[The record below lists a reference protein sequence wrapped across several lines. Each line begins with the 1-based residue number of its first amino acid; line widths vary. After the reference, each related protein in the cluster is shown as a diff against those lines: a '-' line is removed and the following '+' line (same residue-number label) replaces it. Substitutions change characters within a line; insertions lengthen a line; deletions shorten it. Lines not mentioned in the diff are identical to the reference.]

1 MSDWSSDVCSSDLG
15 NDPCSTP
22 SRRGAKQSVGAVMT
36 RSASAAMA
44 ASADPTLIEKIR
56 TIVGPNGVLTG
67 EDVSG
72 REPGFFLTRIDAGAI
87 VRPDNPEVISQL
99 LAPCNLVGT
108 QPVLPG
114 GVSGWAC
121 ARQPRH

>member
-22 SRRGAKQSVGAVMT
+22 SRRGAKQNVGAVMT

-44 ASADPTLIEKIR
+44 ASVDPTLIEKIR

-72 REPGFFLTRIDAGAI
+72 REPGFFMTRIDADAI
-87 VRPDNPEVISQL
+87 VRPETTEEISQI
-99 LAPCNLVGT
+99 LALCNSVG
-108 QPVLPG
+108 QPIEIGREHV
-114 GVSGWAC
+114 
-121 ARQPRH
+121 

>member
-1 MSDWSSDVCSSDLG
+1 MRISDWSSDVCSSDLAVPRPDLYGSRHDERRDTKRPAGSPAAG

-22 SRRGAKQSVGAVMT
+22 SRRGAKQNVGAVMT

-44 ASADPTLIEKIR
+44 ASVDPTLIEKIR

-72 REPGFFLTRIDAGAI
+72 REPGFFMTRIDADAI
-87 VRPDNPEVISQL
+87 V
-99 LAPCNLVGT
+99 
-108 QPVLPG
+108 
-114 GVSGWAC
+114 
-121 ARQPRH
+121 